1 MDSTKHCPYV
11 LRDKIEILRE
21 EMIHTGLSKG
31 LDNEQTIMIS
41 QKLDSYIALYTAI
54 ENNHRRWI

>member
-1 MDSTKHCPYV
+1 MDSTKHCPYI

-21 EMIHTGLSKG
+21 EMIHSGLSKG
-31 LDNEQTIMIS
+31 LNNEQTIKIS

-54 ENNHRRWI
+54 ENNNGRWI